1 MLLYITLIRAY
12 TSCIKNHGCTSMCKL
27 IAYSSSYSLGDFI
40 RQVLLEKFPVDENTL
55 CSFRYKNGARC
66 LSYSTK
72 GHLFNSLQ

>member
-1 MLLYITLIRAY
+1 MVIHVYMY
-12 TSCIKNHGCTSMCKL
+12 EL

>member
-1 MLLYITLIRAY
+1 MLLYTTLIRTY

-40 RQVLLEKFPVDENTL
+40 RQVLLEKFSVDENTL